1 MSVATFDQNPV
12 GAVFVEDDTGEYY
25 IKKSEKSACVYVV
38 DEDHEFLDRDGQPM
52 QCEFPPNHQVE
63 DF

>member
-1 MSVATFDQNPV
+1 MAMFDQIPV
-12 GAVFVEDDTGEYY
+12 GAVFFEGDTGEYY
-25 IKKSEKSACVYVV
+25 IKKSEKSAWVYDVS
-38 DEDHEFLDRDGQPM
+38 EDCEFLDGDGQPM

>member
-1 MSVATFDQNPV
+1 MATFDQIPV
-12 GAVFVEDDTGEYY
+12 GAVFFEDDTGEYY

-38 DEDHEFLDRDGQPM
+38 DEDHEYLDHDGQPM

>member
-1 MSVATFDQNPV
+1 MAMFDQIPV
-12 GAVFVEDDTGEYY
+12 GAVFFEGETGEYY
-25 IKKSEKSACVYVV
+25 IKKSEKSAWVYVI
-38 DEDHEFLDRDGQPM
+38 DEDHEVLDSDGQPI